1 MGFFDAMKF
10 PVYTL
15 KYEGGLPGF
24 KPAPGSIQFKN
35 DQAELKIMV
44 GFSRKT
50 ILLNP
55 DDIVEVGLDQ
65 ETYRSA
71 GKAAAG
77 AIVGGILTGG
87 IGLLAGAALGG
98 KRRKENHLHLV
109 VNYNGQE
116 CEVLI
121 EPSKDIPTIYTE
133 FKTMVS
139 KQTQKPV
146 LEKPTEDTAEKQSD
160 VTVEIEKLYSLLQK
174 GILTQDEFDTKK
186 KMLLGI

>member
-1 MGFFDAMKF
+1 MGFFDAMKIF
-10 PVYTL
+10 TI
-15 KYEGGLPGF
+15 KYEGGLPDF
-24 KPAPGSIQFKN
+24 KPAPGSIQFKD

-50 ILLNP
+50 IQINP
-55 DDIVEVGLDQ
+55 DDIVEVGLNQ

-87 IGLLAGAALGG
+87 LGLLAGAALGG

-109 VNYNGQE
+109 IKYINKD

-121 EPSKDIPTIYTE
+121 SPSNDIPKIYAAL
-133 FKTMVS
+133 KTLVA
-139 KQTQKPV
+139 KQTIRPAIENNSSSNAQV
-146 LEKPTEDTAEKQSD
+146 DTAS
-160 VTVEIEKLYSLLQK
+160 EIEKLYNLLQK
-174 GILTQDEFDTKK
+174 GILTQEEFDTKK
-186 KMLLGI
+186 KSLLGI